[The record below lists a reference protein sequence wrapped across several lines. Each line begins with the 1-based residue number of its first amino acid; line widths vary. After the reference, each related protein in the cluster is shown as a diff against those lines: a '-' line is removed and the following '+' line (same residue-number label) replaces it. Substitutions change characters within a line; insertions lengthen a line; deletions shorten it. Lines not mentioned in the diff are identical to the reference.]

1 MDNMNETAQA
11 AIDQMTVIAA
21 TYGLSVIGA
30 LVTLIIGLWIAGW
43 SKRTV
48 QRLLNRRE
56 NMDLMLSSFLSS
68 LVKYLIVAFTLIA
81 VLGKFGVQ
89 TTSLIAVLGAAGLA
103 IGLALQG
110 TLSNVAAG
118 VMLLIFRPFKVGDY
132 VDAGGIAGTVKDV
145 TLFITELSTPDNVQ
159 IIVPNAEIWGTAIKN
174 FSGYATRRV
183 DLAVGISYGDNIDD
197 AFKALNDTISADSR
211 VHKDPA
217 PMVAVTDLGDSS
229 VNLTARV
236 WTNSP
241 DFWAVKFD
249 LTKAVKE
256 KLDTSGI
263 EIPFP
268 QRVVHMQKDAA
279 E

>member
-1 MDNMNETAQA
+1 MNEMNETLRS
-11 AIDQMTVIAA
+11 AIDQIITITT
-21 TYGLSVIGA
+21 TYGLNVVAAIVI
-30 LVTLIIGLWIAGW
+30 LIIGLWIAGW

-48 QRLLNRRE
+48 QRQLNKRANFDR
-56 NMDLMLSSFLSS
+56 MLAGFLSS
-68 LVKYLIVAFTLIA
+68 LVKYFIVAFTLIA

-145 TLFITELSTPDNVQ
+145 SLFISELSTPDNVK
-159 IIVPNAEIWGTAIKN
+159 IIVPNAQVWGAAIKN

-183 DLAVGISYGDNIDD
+183 DIVVGISYGDNIDA
-197 AFKALNDTISADSR
+197 AFQAVKDTIAADSR
-211 VHKDPA
+211 VHADPA

-229 VNLTARV
+229 VNLTVRV
-236 WTNSP
+236 WTDGANY
-241 DFWAVKFD
+241 WGVKFD
-249 LTKAVKE
+249 LTKAIKE
-256 KLDTSGI
+256 KLDAAGI

-268 QRVVHMQKDAA
+268 QRVVHLQKEAA

>member
-1 MDNMNETAQA
+1 MNDSVQA
-11 AIDQMTVIAA
+11 AIDQVIAIAA
-21 TYGLSVIGA
+21 TYGLNVVAAIVI
-30 LVTLIIGLWIAGW
+30 LVIGLWFAGW

-56 NMDLMLSSFLSS
+56 NMDLMLSGFLSS
-68 LVKYLIVAFTLIA
+68 LVKYLVIAFTLIA

-89 TTSLIAVLGAAGLA
+89 TASLITVLGAAGLA

-145 TLFITELSTPDNVQ
+145 TLFTCELSTPDNVQ
-159 IIVPNAEIWGTAIKN
+159 ITVPNAQIWGNAIKN

-183 DLAVGISYGDNIDD
+183 DVAVGISYGDNIDA
-197 AFKALNDTISADSR
+197 AFQAVKDTIAADGR
-211 VHKDPA
+211 IHKTPE
-217 PMVAVTDLGDSS
+217 PLVAVSDLGDSS
-229 VNLTARV
+229 VNLVVRV
-236 WTNSP
+236 WTDASNYWP
-241 DFWAVKFD
+241 VKFD
-249 LTKAVKE
+249 LTKAIKE
-256 KLDTSGI
+256 KLDASGI

-268 QRVVHMQKDAA
+268 QRVVHLQKEAA

>member
-1 MDNMNETAQA
+1 MEDMNETVQA
-11 AIDQMTVIAA
+11 AIDQMILIGT
-21 TYGLSVIGA
+21 TYGVSVVAAI
-30 LVTLIIGLWIAGW
+30 VILILGLWFAGW

-48 QRLLNRRE
+48 QKMLNRRE
-56 NMDLMLSSFLSS
+56 NMDLMLSGFLSS
-68 LVKYLIVAFTLIA
+68 LVKYIIIAFTLIA

-145 TLFITELSTPDNVQ
+145 TLFTSELSTPDNVQ
-159 IIVPNAEIWGTAIKN
+159 IIVPNAQIWGAAIKN
-174 FSGYATRRV
+174 FSGYSTRRV

-197 AFKALNDTISADSR
+197 AFKAVQETIEGDSR

-217 PMVAVTDLGDSS
+217 PMVAVTNLGDSS
-229 VNLTARV
+229 VDLTVRV
-236 WTNSP
+236 WTNGS

-249 LTKAVKE
+249 LTKAIKE
-256 KLDTSGI
+256 KLDASGI